1 MLLSGRLS
9 RAFSPQFLRNGTFCL
24 GTTANSVAQLASMM
38 VDGGGGRGN
47 AGCAA
52 AVFVARRS
60 YSIEF
65 RGQGWKGPDTSR
77 THNVIPPTPM
87 TEQDCAE
94 RVLKTIRGWDRFPA
108 DRADKLTMDA
118 RFVEDLGLDSLDLVE
133 ITLAVE
139 DEFQWEIE
147 DDVAHAFKT
156 VRDVYNYVAEREM
169 VTDNEG
175 I

>member
-9 RAFSPQFLRNGTFCL
+9 RAFSPQFLRSGTFCL
-24 GTTANSVAQLASMM
+24 GTTVNSAKLATMM
-38 VDGGGGRGN
+38 VGGGGN
-47 AGCAA
+47 AGCG
-52 AVFVARRS
+52 VLVARRP
-60 YSIEF
+60 YSLEF
-65 RGQGWKGPDTSR
+65 RGQGWKAPIATRSR
-77 THNVIPPTPM
+77 NVIPPTPM

-108 DRADKLTMDA
+108 DRADKLMLDA

-133 ITLAVE
+133 ITMAVE
-139 DEFQWEIE
+139 DEFEWEIE